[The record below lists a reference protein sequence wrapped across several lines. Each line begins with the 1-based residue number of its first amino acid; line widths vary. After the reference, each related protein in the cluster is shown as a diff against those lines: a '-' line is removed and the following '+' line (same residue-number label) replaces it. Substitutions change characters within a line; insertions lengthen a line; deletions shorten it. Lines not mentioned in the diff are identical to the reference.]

1 MDHNF
6 SNKYYQKKQR
16 KATNKV
22 SWEVWKTSWRR
33 ERIKAEYRRKQCKSL
48 SGYKKRLV
56 DCRKNCYKMWK
67 IEDTS

>member
-22 SWEVWKTSWRR
+22 SWKYEKLP
-33 ERIKAEYRRKQCKSL
+33 EE
-48 SGYKKRLV
+48 
-56 DCRKNCYKMWK
+56 
-67 IEDTS
+67 EEE